1 MPAPENTTAHSINV
15 PVNERSGKPLTAVE
29 LLDPVPVSK
38 WNLYVLIGC
47 TALVVLLILLG
58 PWLYP
63 YVADFTEN
71 AWSQFK

>member
-1 MPAPENTTAHSINV
+1 MTAPEPTRVSPTETAWPAHSKN
-15 PVNERSGKPLTAVE
+15 LTAVE

-47 TALVVLLILLG
+47 TVLVVLLILLG

-63 YVADFTEN
+63 YVQDFTN
-71 AWSQFK
+71 DVWAQFK